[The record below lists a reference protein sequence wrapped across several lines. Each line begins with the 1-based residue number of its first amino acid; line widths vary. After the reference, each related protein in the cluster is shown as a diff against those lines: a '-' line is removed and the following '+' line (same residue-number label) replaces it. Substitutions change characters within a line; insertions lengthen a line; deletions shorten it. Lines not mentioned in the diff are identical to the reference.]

1 VEIVRLEPLV
11 PRGWPRPAVAVG
23 TFDGVHRGHQALLS
37 AARDQAGRRHGRVV
51 VLTFEPHPARVVSPE
66 RAPSRLMT
74 LEQKAEMLEASGV
87 DVLAVLPFT
96 HALAEKSAD
105 EFARLVLRDCLRAE
119 EVVVGQNFRFG
130 RGRAGGFP
138 DLERLGAE
146 LGFQS
151 LGVPPVLHEGQP
163 VSSTR
168 IRDALAGG
176 DVAGAAALLGRPY
189 FIDGEVVR
197 GDGRGRSI
205 GVPTANL
212 RTENETLPAGG
223 VYACRCRLAP
233 GEPSRPA
240 VANLGRRPT
249 FGGGD
254 PTVEAHLLDF
264 DGDLYG
270 RRVRLEFAFRLRP
283 ERTFAGPSD
292 LREQIGRDIED
303 ARRLLE
309 TPSGQ
314 GYSF

>member
-23 TFDGVHRGHQALLS
+23 NFDGVHRGHQALLS
-37 AARDQAGRRHGRVV
+37 AAREEAGLRSGRVV

-74 LEQKAEMLEASGV
+74 LAQKAEMLEAFGV

-96 HALAEKSAD
+96 PALAEKTAD
-105 EFARLVLRDCLRAE
+105 EFARLVLRECLHAE

-146 LGFQS
+146 LGFRG
-151 LGVPPVLHEGQP
+151 LGVPPVLHEGHP
-163 VSSTR
+163 VSSSW

-176 DVAGAAALLGRPY
+176 DVAGAAALLGRPH
-189 FIDGEVVR
+189 FVDGEVVR

-212 RTENETLPAGG
+212 RTENETLPTGG

-233 GEPSRPA
+233 GEAFRPA

-249 FGGGD
+249 FGGGE

-264 DGDLYG
+264 EGDLYG
-270 RRVRLEFAFRLRP
+270 RRVRLEFVGRLRP
-283 ERTFAGPSD
+283 ERTFAGPD
-292 LREQIGRDIED
+292 ALREQIGRDVQD

-309 TPSGQ
+309 TTSGQ